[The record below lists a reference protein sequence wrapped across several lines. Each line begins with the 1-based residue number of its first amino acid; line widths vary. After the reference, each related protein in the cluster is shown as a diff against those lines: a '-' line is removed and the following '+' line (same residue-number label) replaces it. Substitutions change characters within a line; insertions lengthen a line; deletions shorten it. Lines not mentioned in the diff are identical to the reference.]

1 MGSDNKKTGLFRSP
15 ARAGS
20 LATLGDCMAVRWR
33 RALIIGLLTL
43 SSPAWAAGKKV
54 DLDYHVRLLPQSD
67 QAEVRLTLAQGSA
80 VRSLDFDLG
89 DGSLYSDFKADGQW
103 QLTPGKQA
111 RGVWRPVAD
120 KASLTYRV
128 RISHGRKNGSF
139 DTRMT
144 PSWAL
149 MRGDDL
155 VPAAKLDQQ
164 DGIELISRLEFEL
177 PSGWKSVETAWPR
190 IGKNKFRIDNVSRLF
205 DRSTGWMLAGHL
217 GSRRTRLGETEVT
230 VASPRGQG
238 MRRMDVL
245 TLLTFVWPQVQAV
258 YPRHPTKLLIVGAND
273 PMWRGGSSAHESIY
287 LNSRLPLVSESGS
300 SALVRELAQ
309 VFGRINDTQR
319 SDWIGEGFAEYYA
332 IELVRRAGGMS
343 DERYQSLQERLS
355 KDSQNVTTL
364 RGEQVSPAQVS
375 KAVVL
380 MQELDREIRL
390 KTRNKRS
397 LDDVLRGAMRLEGV
411 DTKAFVQLSESVL
424 GESSKVLDTALI
436 Q

>member
-1 MGSDNKKTGLFRSP
+1 
-15 ARAGS
+15 
-20 LATLGDCMAVRWR
+20 MAVGLRL
-33 RALIIGLLTL
+33 ALTFGLLAL
-43 SSPAWAAGKKV
+43 SSPVWAAKKV

-67 QAEVRLTLAQGSA
+67 QAEVQLTLAQGSA

-89 DGSLYSDFKADGQW
+89 DGSHYSDFKADGQW

-111 RGVWRPVAD
+111 RGVWRPAAD

-128 RISHGRKNGSF
+128 RISHGRKSGSF

-144 PSWAL
+144 PTWAL

-164 DGIELISRLEFEL
+164 DGIELVSRLEFEL
-177 PSGWKSVETAWPR
+177 PTGWKSVETAWPR

-205 DRSTGWMLAGHL
+205 DRPTGWMLAGHL

-230 VASPRGQG
+230 VASPLGQG

-258 YPRHPTKLLIVGAND
+258 YPRHPVKLLIVGAND
-273 PMWRGGSSAHESIY
+273 PMWRGSLGARESIY
-287 LNSRLPLVSESGS
+287 LNTRLPMVSESGT

-309 VFGRINDTQR
+309 VFGRINDHQR
-319 SDWIGEGFAEYYA
+319 SDWISEGFAEYYA

-343 DERYQSLQERLS
+343 DERYESLQKKLA

-364 RGEQVSPAQVS
+364 RAEQVSPAQVS

-380 MQELDREIRL
+380 LQELDREIRL

-397 LDDVLRGAMRLEGV
+397 LDDVLQGAMHLESV
-411 DTKAFVQLSESVL
+411 DTKEFVQLAESII
-424 GESSKVLDTALI
+424 GESSKVLDTELL

>member
-1 MGSDNKKTGLFRSP
+1 
-15 ARAGS
+15 
-20 LATLGDCMAVRWR
+20 MAVGVR
-33 RALIIGLLTL
+33 RALAVGLLAL
-43 SSPAWAAGKKV
+43 SLPVWAAKKV

-89 DGSLYSDFKADGQW
+89 DGSHYSDFKADGQW
-103 QLTPGKQA
+103 LLTQGKQV
-111 RGVWRPVAD
+111 RGVWRPTAD
-120 KASLTYRV
+120 KASLSYRV
-128 RISHGRKNGSF
+128 RISHGRKSGSF

-144 PSWAL
+144 STWAL

-155 VPAAKLDQQ
+155 VPAARLDQQ
-164 DGIELISRLEFEL
+164 DGIELVSRLEFEL

-190 IGKNKFRIDNVSRLF
+190 IGQHKFRIDNASRLF
-205 DRSTGWMLAGHL
+205 DRPTGWMLAGHL

-230 VASPRGQG
+230 VASPQGQG

-258 YPRHPTKLLIVGAND
+258 FPRHPSKLLIVGAND
-273 PMWRGGSSAHESIY
+273 PLWRGSSAAHESIY
-287 LNSRLPLVSESGS
+287 LNTRLPLVSESGT

-309 VFGRINDTQR
+309 VFGRINDSQR
-319 SDWIGEGFAEYYA
+319 SDWISEGFAEYYA

-343 DERYQSLQERLS
+343 DERYEGLHSKLI
-355 KDSQNVTTL
+355 KDSQKVSTL
-364 RGEQVSPAQVS
+364 RGEQINPAQVA

-380 MQELDREIRL
+380 LQELDREIRL

-397 LDDVLRGAMRLEGV
+397 LDDVLRGAMRLESV
-411 DTKAFVQLSESVL
+411 DTKEFIQLAESVI
-424 GESSKVLDTALI
+424 GEPSRVLDTGLL